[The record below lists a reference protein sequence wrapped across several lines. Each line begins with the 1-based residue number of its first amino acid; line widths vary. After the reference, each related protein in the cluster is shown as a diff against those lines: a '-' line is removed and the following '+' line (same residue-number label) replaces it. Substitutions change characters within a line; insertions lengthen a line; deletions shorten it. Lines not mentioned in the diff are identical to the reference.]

1 MKVVLTEVQ
10 KNNLKLEPFIYK
22 AILNKST
29 SLGDNPAIPPY
40 GDFGLEYHV
49 VKNKFEEVSEIIDRC
64 IENGKLESK
73 DPDYLV
79 SVLSQKIVEC
89 KQKEEPI
96 RPQLQK
102 LCENMINSIFAIPV
116 ETVLLECKLID
127 EVKPEKN
134 IRVLP
139 EDFDEFDENAY
150 NFEDVEEVELAN
162 KAILKRRFINCL
174 IQGLSYWLSTDID
187 DWCDAVV
194 ELDKDVWNL
203 WFDIIHISDYLLFV
217 RNEKI
222 DEKHPK
228 LMSYVEVKLGR
239 LGKKTSIKAQGV
251 IFPYLLRDTIRGF
264 LELFSSHGLPNDT
277 QKAMYVVRKADFLV
291 AEPWDLR
298 LGMGIIDMLHTS
310 LTKIF
315 QSNLLFTPQRIPYF
329 FKMLCSLKIDEF
341 NSVMKNFLLHTNK
354 GKIIA
359 KEFDDLIARNIDY
372 QKFKDRIQQKN
383 IKTSVINDGDF
394 SKEELDGYVLQE
406 NETDEMM
413 AYHGTSAD
421 FNKFNHKKFLNT
433 GAGSQSFGWGTYVTN
448 DDTVAMG
455 YSESSKRIPNEK
467 YVDLIAA
474 YLVNNKNMPDDVET
488 KIKAEEYSSMLF
500 SDYREVGGFDE
511 LKDVYEYYLKHPN
524 HYNMNQEK
532 IDLYTMFVDVLSNNK
547 KEHAFLYEVEIPDD
561 NGENYIEWYEH
572 FPSEFM
578 KRLLHGFL
586 TIHQKYLDSIAEK
599 DYGFKCDLYRDLQ
612 WINQNPNRAEEMINI
627 LSNSDDYDDFF
638 SSGFYTQKPTTE
650 GKFVYGRLR
659 SLFGSPK
666 AASLFLM
673 HCGFDGIKYPSGT
686 MWKKPDGAAEDAYNY
701 VIFNANKVKIT
712 NKTKV

>member
-1 MKVVLTEVQ
+1 MKIVLTEEQ

-194 ELDKDVWNL
+194 ELDKDVWDL

-298 LGMGIIDMLHTS
+298 LGMGIIDMLHAS

-359 KEFDDLIARNIDY
+359 KEFDDSIARNIDY

-383 IKTSVINDGDF
+383 INTSVINDGDF

-406 NETDEMM
+406 NEIDEMM
-413 AYHGTSAD
+413 AYHGTGAD

-433 GAGSQSFGWGTYVTN
+433 GAGSQTFGWGTYVT
-448 DDTVAMG
+448 DDVAVANG
-455 YSESSKRIPNEK
+455 YSENAKSVNGEYTEDYITNYLIVNYGYNIGDAEKEAHDIIYNFKWAGNLSEFIELCKKGITAEYNDEERKKMNERWL
-467 YVDLIAA
+467 DII
-474 YLVNNKNMPDDVET
+474 T
-488 KIKAEEYSSMLF
+488 H
-500 SDYREVGGFDE
+500 
-511 LKDVYEYYLKHPN
+511 LKTNDSY
-524 HYNMNQEK
+524 
-532 IDLYTMFVDVLSNNK
+532 
-547 KEHAFLYEVEIPDD
+547 LYEVNIPDD
-561 NGENYIEWYEH
+561 NGQNYIEWYEE
-572 FPSEFM
+572 FPSVFM
-578 KRLLHGFL
+578 KRILQGFL
-586 TIHQKYLDSIAEK
+586 RLHDKYLDSMAENN
-599 DYGFKCDLYRDLQ
+599 YPFRCDLYQDIQ
-612 WINQNPNRAEEMINI
+612 WMKQNPDRADKMIDI
-627 LSNSDDYDDFF
+627 ISNGDYEDFF
-638 SSGFYTQKPTTE
+638 SSSYYTNKTLTD
-650 GKFVYGRLR
+650 GKSVYRRLQQIF
-659 SLFGSPK
+659 FGKDK

-673 HCGFDGIKYPSGT
+673 QCGFDGIKYPSGT

-701 VIFNANKVKIT
+701 VIFDANKVKIT